1 FGKETAVSC
10 IFFDDVQT
18 VIKAA
23 GLFGAQ
29 KGQASKPPVRFINQ
43 TFFIR
48 FGLDNCLDGDAVL
61 LHANLLAFIHPSSQK
76 KMIFEAPLPDQLQFV
91 LDKVKCRLGKGDTP
105 L

>member
-1 FGKETAVSC
+1 MVFGKETAVSC

-61 LHANLLAFIHPSSQK
+61 LHANLLAFIHPSSQNS
-76 KMIFEAPLPDQLQFV
+76 EACFNSDPEAKLLARIPVHHSDI
-91 LDKVKCRLGKGDTP
+91 
-105 L
+105 